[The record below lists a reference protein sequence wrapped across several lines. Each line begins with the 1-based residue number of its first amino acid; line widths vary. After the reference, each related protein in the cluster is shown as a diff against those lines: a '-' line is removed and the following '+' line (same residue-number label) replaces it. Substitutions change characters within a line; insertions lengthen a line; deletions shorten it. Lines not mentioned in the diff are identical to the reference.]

1 MSFKKTIPNTAAL
14 RSLISEHIS
23 SITSA
28 VRAEVGTLEKE
39 YINFRRY
46 HRVTVLVIALAFLLP
61 NLAVFLLGIY
71 LTELPNTLRYI
82 IGVVAALLTLSMCGY
97 YGGKLILSGYEMI
110 KQFHKSIDKIAYSKV
125 FDLLGVEGKLVTH
138 SVRISEKLLDETA
151 SKWSQLFEIIIS
163 HYHSQKVTD
172 EARQVFAAL
181 TTSELITE
189 PYNVTQIDTVFE
201 VTVGGVP
208 LTITELDIKQVEG
221 SGRKKQETPLFKGYF
236 AAYPLKR
243 ASKGKTFVST
253 EGDLYG
259 FAHRTYWE
267 GVASG
272 DVKEVIVG
280 NKTFEDLLFV
290 ATTDEAEAKAII
302 SQEFMED
309 LYAWWQKQ
317 NTNIR
322 ISFIGDTMYI
332 LFPDERIRFEDTVD
346 SIDDKEVEEY
356 LVTIAEPL
364 LNILHLVEDV
374 EV

>member
-1 MSFKKTIPNTAAL
+1 MRYKQGIPNTDTL
-14 RSLISEHIS
+14 RSLIAENIS
-23 SITSA
+23 AITSA

-97 YGGKLILSGYEMI
+97 YGGRLILSGYEMI
-110 KQFHKSIDKIAYSKV
+110 QQFHKSIDKIAFSKV
-125 FDLLGVEGKLVTH
+125 FDLIGVEGKLLTH
-138 SVRISEKLLDETA
+138 SIHISEKLLDEST
-151 SKWSQLFEIIIS
+151 SKWSQLFEIIVG
-163 HYHSQKVTD
+163 HYHSIKVTD
-172 EARQVFAAL
+172 EAKQVFAAL
-181 TTSELITE
+181 TSSELITE

-201 VTVGGVP
+201 VTVAGSP
-208 LTITELDIKQVEG
+208 LTITELDIKHVDG
-221 SGRKKQETPLFKGYF
+221 SGRKKRETSLFKGYF
-236 AAYPLKR
+236 ATYPLKR
-243 ASKGKTFVST
+243 TCNGKTFIST

-272 DVKEVIVG
+272 EVKEVIVG
-280 NKTFEDLLFV
+280 DTAFEELLFV
-290 ATTDEAEAKAII
+290 ATTDEAETKAIV
-302 SQEFMED
+302 SKQFMDD

-317 NTNIR
+317 NANIR

-364 LNILHLVEDV
+364 LHIIHLIEDM